1 MSIMVAYDKEN
12 GAIHWVRSGGNY
24 ADSWRAKV
32 EELYGTLETGE
43 RIRPSDYYVET
54 GDKVL
59 APKKHIEPSIDIR
72 QGECDLWNLPEG
84 TTVSVLGFSE
94 QGSAVALEFD
104 EPGTYTI
111 ELRCAPQYYDK
122 EIEVEIP

>member
-1 MSIMVAYDKEN
+1 MNTFLVYSAQ
-12 GAIHWVRSGGNY
+12 
-24 ADSWRAKV
+24 
-32 EELYGTLETGE
+32 TGE
-43 RIRPSDYYVET
+43 IT
-54 GDKVL
+54 KVVMCRDL
-59 APKKHIEPSIDIR
+59 EIAQMQKTSGERVRKGVASQKNNWIDPDTKMVKEKKHIEPNIDIR
-72 QGECDLWNLPEG
+72 QGECDLSEMPEG